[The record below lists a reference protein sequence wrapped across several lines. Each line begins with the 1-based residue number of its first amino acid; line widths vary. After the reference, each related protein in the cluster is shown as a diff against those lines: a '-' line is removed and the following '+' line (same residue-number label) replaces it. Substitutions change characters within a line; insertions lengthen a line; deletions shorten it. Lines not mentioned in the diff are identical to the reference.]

1 MFQCRLLRA
10 VRGFENRCNDILYK
24 EGQNPKQGSV
34 VFFPGDVQDLG
45 EEQRLHRDNSRYL
58 AWSLENTT
66 EVLTQA
72 FPNHNI
78 FTIRPSKKT
87 LKTFSCFDNFVA
99 SCDGIGSPQHS
110 SDHQA
115 LVHLAVL
122 LNSCAQLLEKDE
134 NTFIGDLTLVGFSK
148 GVVVLN
154 QLVHELAALACAGKQ
169 PGLSLSRFIWLD
181 GGHNGGKGTSI
192 TDPDIIRRFAGYGI
206 RVSLRVTPYQVED
219 TRRPW
224 IKQEEKI
231 FHRLLRD
238 SGVEVH
244 RKLYF
249 EDQESSILN
258 HFNIISTLE
267 TDPVAS

>member
-1 MFQCRLLRA
+1 MNLR
-10 VRGFENRCNDILYK
+10 VLYSHVNYSLRQSLRGFENRCNDILYK
-24 EGQNPKQGSV
+24 EGKNPKQGSV

-110 SDHQA
+110 SDHQ
-115 LVHLAVL
+115 
-122 LNSCAQLLEKDE
+122 
-134 NTFIGDLTLVGFSK
+134 

-154 QLVHELAALACAGKQ
+154 QLVHELAALAGAGKQ

-224 IKQEEKI
+224 IKREEKI